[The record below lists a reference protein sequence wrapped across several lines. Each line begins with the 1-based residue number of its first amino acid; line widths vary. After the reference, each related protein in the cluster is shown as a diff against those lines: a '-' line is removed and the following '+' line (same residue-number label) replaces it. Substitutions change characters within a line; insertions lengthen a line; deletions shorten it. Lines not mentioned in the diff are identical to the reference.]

1 MSQVACPDEL
11 CRSGLGKVAFGS
23 RAETIGR
30 LLRQNFKWL
39 RYGRSYKLNVPNSKS
54 YDDILSYIYAAVF
67 SSFNIWLVAI
77 VALGLNIGAATH
89 SKSHIAMPES
99 MTNPHLRVLNALRA
113 GTKPIMTF
121 MGLPS
126 FRTAQIVAQT
136 GVDVPLS
143 SSHLTLLF
151 TDDQKGYHNRL
162 RAWAHQRR
170 FHAQCHSRYRRSWCL
185 TLSSNSRDAF

>member
-1 MSQVACPDEL
+1 MHSCFQ
-11 CRSGLGKVAFGS
+11 F
-23 RAETIGR
+23 
-30 LLRQNFKWL
+30 
-39 RYGRSYKLNVPNSKS
+39 LN
-54 YDDILSYIYAAVF
+54 IC
-67 SSFNIWLVAI
+67 LVTI
-77 VALGLNIGAATH
+77 VAPGLNIGAATH

-99 MTNPHLRVLNALRA
+99 MTNSHLRVLNALRA
-113 GTKPIMTF
+113 GTKPITTF

-151 TDDQKGYHNRL
+151 TDNQKGYYNRL

-170 FHAQCHSRYRRSWCL
+170 FHAQCHSHYRRGTHSDL
-185 TLSSNSRDAF
+185 IKRALDAGAQ